1 MLAMVPQPVL
11 AVLLLFP
18 ISAAS
23 EQHKQEEERR
33 ITAQGADAQK
43 VSPKLYYMKQ
53 TVGNACGTVGL
64 THAALNL
71 VDQLQLKP
79 DSFFAQFLE
88 RTKGMTADERAQALD
103 DDQSIS
109 AEHESIASAGV
120 TDAQDAMQ
128 TNLHFIS
135 FVAVDGDLYELDG
148 RKAGPV
154 NHGATTKETLLQD
167 AVKVIQG
174 FMERDPGN
182 VQFNMVALGPA

>member
-1 MLAMVPQPVL
+1 
-11 AVLLLFP
+11 
-18 ISAAS
+18 
-23 EQHKQEEERR
+23 
-33 ITAQGADAQK
+33 
-43 VSPKLYYMKQ
+43 MKQ

-71 VDQLQLKP
+71 VDQLHLKP
-79 DSFFAQFLE
+79 DSFFATFLE
-88 RTKGMTADERAQALD
+88 RTKNLSADERAQALD

-109 AEHESIASAGV
+109 EEHEQIASAGV
-120 TDAQDAMQ
+120 TDAVDAMQ

-154 NHGATTKETLLQD
+154 NHGPTTPETLLQD

-174 FMERDPGN
+174 FMQRDPNN